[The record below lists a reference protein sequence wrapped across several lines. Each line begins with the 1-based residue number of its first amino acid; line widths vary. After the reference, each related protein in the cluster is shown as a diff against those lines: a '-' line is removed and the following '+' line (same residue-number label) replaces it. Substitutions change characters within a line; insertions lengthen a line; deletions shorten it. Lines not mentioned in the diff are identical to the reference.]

1 MRKGWLL
8 NLREG
13 PTPYA
18 DAWALQKALIGA
30 RQREELADGLILLEH
45 EPVFTIGRSAR
56 ADHLL
61 VPREFLTGK
70 GFEVYDIERGGSV
83 TYHGPGQLVGYPILD
98 LRAYN
103 EDVVKYV
110 RSLEE
115 TVLRTL
121 QDFGLAAQRLRGF
134 PGVWAGHEKVAAV
147 GVAVKRKTILRTLQ
161 DFGLAAQRLRGFP
174 GVWAGHEKIAAVGVA
189 VKRKV
194 TMHGF
199 ALNVGPDLAPFD
211 YINPCGIGRP
221 VTSMAR
227 LLGRP
232 LPVDEVRL
240 AYARR
245 FAEVFDL
252 TLGAVAREDL
262 LRAASGYAAASA

>member
-1 MRKGWLL
+1 MAVMSRKGWLL

-147 GVAVKRKTILRTLQ
+147 GVAVKRK
-161 DFGLAAQRLRGFP
+161 
-174 GVWAGHEKIAAVGVA
+174 
-189 VKRKV
+189 V

>member
-1 MRKGWLL
+1 MAVMSRKGWLL

-115 TVLRTL
+115 T
-121 QDFGLAAQRLRGF
+121 
-134 PGVWAGHEKVAAV
+134 
-147 GVAVKRKTILRTLQ
+147 ILRTLQ

-174 GVWAGHEKIAAVGVA
+174 GVWARHEKVAAVGVA

>member
-1 MRKGWLL
+1 MIPMRKGWLL

-115 TVLRTL
+115 
-121 QDFGLAAQRLRGF
+121 
-134 PGVWAGHEKVAAV
+134 
-147 GVAVKRKTILRTLQ
+147 TILRTLQ

>member
-115 TVLRTL
+115 T
-121 QDFGLAAQRLRGF
+121 
-134 PGVWAGHEKVAAV
+134 
-147 GVAVKRKTILRTLQ
+147 ILRTLQ

-262 LRAASGYAAASA
+262 LRAASEYAAASA

>member
-1 MRKGWLL
+1 MAVMSRKGWLL

-115 TVLRTL
+115 T
-121 QDFGLAAQRLRGF
+121 
-134 PGVWAGHEKVAAV
+134 
-147 GVAVKRKTILRTLQ
+147 ILRTLQ

-262 LRAASGYAAASA
+262 LRAAAGYAAASA

>member
-1 MRKGWLL
+1 MIPMRKGWLL

-30 RQREELADGLILLEH
+30 RQRKELADGLILLEH

-134 PGVWAGHEKVAAV
+134 PGVWAGHEK
-147 GVAVKRKTILRTLQ
+147 
-161 DFGLAAQRLRGFP
+161 
-174 GVWAGHEKIAAVGVA
+174 IAAVGVA

-194 TMHGF
+194 TMHGL

-211 YINPCGIGRP
+211 YINPCGIVSHVKSIALQHR
-221 VTSMAR
+221 R
-227 LLGRP
+227 HLHCH
-232 LPVDEVRL
+232 DVRL
-240 AYARR
+240 TQVLTI
-245 FAEVFDL
+245 AELD
-252 TLGAVAREDL
+252 
-262 LRAASGYAAASA
+262 

>member
-115 TVLRTL
+115 T
-121 QDFGLAAQRLRGF
+121 
-134 PGVWAGHEKVAAV
+134 
-147 GVAVKRKTILRTLQ
+147 ILRTLQ

-174 GVWAGHEKIAAVGVA
+174 GVWARHEKVAAVGVA

-232 LPVDEVRL
+232 LTVDEVRL

>member
-1 MRKGWLL
+1 MAVMSRKGWLL

-70 GFEVYDIERGGSV
+70 GFGVYDIERGGSV

-115 TVLRTL
+115 
-121 QDFGLAAQRLRGF
+121 
-134 PGVWAGHEKVAAV
+134 
-147 GVAVKRKTILRTLQ
+147 TILRTLQ

-262 LRAASGYAAASA
+262 LRAVSGHAVAASA

>member
-1 MRKGWLL
+1 MAVMSRKGWLL

-70 GFEVYDIERGGSV
+70 GFGVYDIERGGSV

-115 TVLRTL
+115 
-121 QDFGLAAQRLRGF
+121 
-134 PGVWAGHEKVAAV
+134 
-147 GVAVKRKTILRTLQ
+147 TILRTLQ